1 MWSCAKELR
10 SMANIN
16 LLPWREEARE
26 KQKRDYIG
34 ILALVFLV
42 TSLLVYL
49 FLSFLE
55 LVTDDQRQRNA
66 YLQSEI
72 TLLDTQIAEIRK
84 ITERKKDIERRT
96 EIILNLQQSR
106 NLPTHVL
113 DELVRIVPPGVYLS
127 SIEKKGS
134 ILWIEGRSESNN
146 NVANMMRK
154 VKTSSYLNDP
164 NMQSI
169 VTQNEDLRQL
179 QNFKLRVTIRDDS
192 QSTAVDTSQGARK

>member
-1 MWSCAKELR
+1 
-10 SMANIN
+10 MANIN

-26 KQKRDYIG
+26 KHKRDYIG
-34 ILALVFLV
+34 VLALVFLGAAILV
-42 TSLLVYL
+42 YIALSLL
-49 FLSFLE
+49 E
-55 LVTDDQRQRNA
+55 MMTDEQRGRNA

-72 TLLDTQIAEIRK
+72 QLLETQIAEIKK

-113 DELVRIVPPGVYLS
+113 DELVRVVPAGIYLS

-134 ILWIEGRSESNN
+134 LLLIEGRSESNN

-154 VKTSSYLNDP
+154 VKASEWLTDP

-169 VTQNEDLRQL
+169 VTQDDELRQL
-179 QNFKLRVTIRDDS
+179 QRFNLRVSVKSAIADDPVKV
-192 QSTAVDTSQGARK
+192 AQGASK

>member
-1 MWSCAKELR
+1 
-10 SMANIN
+10 MANIN

-26 KQKRDYIG
+26 KQKKDYIG

-42 TSLLVYL
+42 SSLMVYL
-49 FLSFLE
+49 ALGF
-55 LVTDDQRQRNA
+55 VDMMTDNQKSRNA

-72 TLLDTQIAEIRK
+72 SLLETQIAEIK
-84 ITERKKDIERRT
+84 EIKTRKKDIERRT

-106 NLPTHVL
+106 NSPTHVL
-113 DELVRIVPPGVYLS
+113 DELVRIVPPGIYLS

-134 ILWIEGRSESNN
+134 LLWIEGRSESNN

-154 VKTSSYLNDP
+154 VKTSRWLHNP

-169 VTQNEDLRQL
+169 VAQNIELRQL
-179 QNFKLRVTIRDDS
+179 QRFSLKVTIKDNE
-192 QSTAVDTSQGARK
+192 QTEAVQGASK

>member
-1 MWSCAKELR
+1 
-10 SMANIN
+10 MANIN

-42 TSLLVYL
+42 TSLVIYL

-55 LVTDDQRQRNA
+55 VVTDDQRQRNA

-72 TLLDTQIAEIRK
+72 ALLDTQIAEIRK
-84 ITERKKDIERRT
+84 ITERKQDIERRT

-113 DELVRIVPPGVYLS
+113 DELVRIVPPGIYLS

-169 VTQNEDLRQL
+169 VTQNEELRQL
-179 QNFKLRVTIRDDS
+179 QSFKLRVTIRDDS

>member
-1 MWSCAKELR
+1 
-10 SMANIN
+10 MANIN

-26 KQKRDYIG
+26 KQKKDYIG

-42 TSLLVYL
+42 SSLMVYL
-49 FLSFLE
+49 ALGF
-55 LVTDDQRQRNA
+55 VDMMTDKQKSRNA

-72 TLLDTQIAEIRK
+72 SLLEIQIAEIKQIKTRK
-84 ITERKKDIERRT
+84 QDIERRT

-106 NLPTHVL
+106 NSPTHVL
-113 DELVRIVPPGVYLS
+113 DELVRIVPPGIYLS

-134 ILWIEGRSESNN
+134 LLWIEGRSESNN

-154 VKTSSYLNDP
+154 VKTSMWLHNP

-169 VTQNEDLRQL
+169 VAQDIELRQL
-179 QNFKLRVTIRDDS
+179 QRFSLKVTIRDNE
-192 QSTAVDTSQGARK
+192 QTEAVQGASK

>member
-1 MWSCAKELR
+1 
-10 SMANIN
+10 MANIN

-34 ILALVFLV
+34 ILAAVFLASAILV
-42 TSLLVYL
+42 YVAVSLLDL
-49 FLSFLE
+49 M
-55 LVTDDQRQRNA
+55 TDDQRERNA

-72 TLLDTQIAEIRK
+72 QLLETQIAEIKK

-113 DELVRIVPPGVYLS
+113 DELVRIVPPGIYLS

-134 ILWIEGRSESNN
+134 LLLIEGRSESNN

-154 VKTSSYLNDP
+154 VKTSEWLTDP

-169 VTQNEDLRQL
+169 VTQNEELRQL
-179 QNFKLRVTIRDDS
+179 QRFSLRVT
-192 QSTAVDTSQGARK
+192 VQGEVEDVPVKTTKGASK

>member
-1 MWSCAKELR
+1 
-10 SMANIN
+10 MANIN

-113 DELVRIVPPGVYLS
+113 DELVRVVPPGVYLS

>member
-1 MWSCAKELR
+1 
-10 SMANIN
+10 MANIN

-34 ILALVFLV
+34 ILAAVFLASGLLVFLALNV
-42 TSLLVYL
+42 LDMM
-49 FLSFLE
+49 
-55 LVTDDQRQRNA
+55 TDEQRGRNA

-72 TLLDTQIAEIRK
+72 TLLEKQIAEITK
-84 ITERKKDIERRT
+84 IKERKKDIERRT
-96 EIILNLQQSR
+96 EIILNLQQAR

-113 DELVRIVPPGVYLS
+113 DELVRIVPPGIYLS

-134 ILWIEGRSESNN
+134 MLWIEGRSESNN

-154 VKTSSYLNDP
+154 VKTSEWLHEP

-169 VTQNEDLRQL
+169 VSQNDDMRQL
-179 QNFKLRVTIRDDS
+179 QRFSLKVTIKGDV
-192 QSTAVDTSQGARK
+192 VDERQVATKGASK

>member
-1 MWSCAKELR
+1 
-10 SMANIN
+10 MANIN

-26 KQKRDYIG
+26 KQKRDFIG

-42 TSLLVYL
+42 TSLVVYL
-49 FLSFLE
+49 FLGFLE
-55 LVTDDQRQRNA
+55 VVTDDQRQRNA
-66 YLQSEI
+66 YLESEI
-72 TLLDTQIAEIRK
+72 SLLDTQIAEIRK

-113 DELVRIVPPGVYLS
+113 DELVRIVPPGIYLS

-134 ILWIEGRSESNN
+134 VLLIEGRSESNN

-154 VKTSSYLNDP
+154 VKTSAYLNDP
-164 NMQSI
+164 SMQSI
-169 VTQNEDLRQL
+169 VTQNEELRQL
-179 QNFKLRVTIRDDS
+179 QRFKLRVTIRDDS
-192 QSTAVDTSQGARK
+192 QEANVDPNQGARK

>member
-1 MWSCAKELR
+1 
-10 SMANIN
+10 MANIN

-42 TSLLVYL
+42 TCLVVFL
-49 FLSFLE
+49 TLSFIE
-55 LVTDDQRQRNA
+55 VVTDDQRQRNA

-72 TLLDTQIAEIRK
+72 SLLDAQIAEIRK
-84 ITERKKDIERRT
+84 ITARKKDIERRT
-96 EIILNLQQSR
+96 KIILNLQQSR

-113 DELVRIVPPGVYLS
+113 DELVRIVRPGIYLS

-134 ILWIEGRSESNN
+134 LLWIEGRSESNN

-154 VKTSSYLNDP
+154 VKTSQYLNDP
-164 NMQSI
+164 SMQSI
-169 VTQNEDLRQL
+169 ISQNENLRQL
-179 QNFKLRVTIRDDS
+179 QKFRLRVTIFDDT
-192 QSTAVDTSQGARK
+192 QTIETTEGGRK

>member
-1 MWSCAKELR
+1 
-10 SMANIN
+10 MANIN

-34 ILALVFLV
+34 ILAAVFLGSAILV
-42 TSLLVYL
+42 YVALSLLDMM
-49 FLSFLE
+49 
-55 LVTDDQRQRNA
+55 TDEQRGRNA

-72 TLLDTQIAEIRK
+72 QQLDAQIAEVKK

-113 DELVRIVPPGVYLS
+113 DELVRIVPPGIYLS
-127 SIEKKGS
+127 SLEKKGS
-134 ILWIEGRSESNN
+134 LLLIEGRSESNN

-154 VKTSSYLNDP
+154 VKASEWLTDP

-169 VTQNEDLRQL
+169 VSQDDELRQL
-179 QNFKLRVTIRDDS
+179 QRFSLRVSIKGAMADEPIK
-192 QSTAVDTSQGARK
+192 TAKGASK

>member
-1 MWSCAKELR
+1 
-10 SMANIN
+10 MANIN

-26 KQKRDYIG
+26 KQKKDYIG

-42 TSLLVYL
+42 SSLVVYL
-49 FLSFLE
+49 ALGF
-55 LVTDDQRQRNA
+55 VDMMTDNQKSRNA

-72 TLLDTQIAEIRK
+72 SLLEKQIAEIK
-84 ITERKKDIERRT
+84 EIKTRKKDIERRT

-113 DELVRIVPPGVYLS
+113 DELVRIIPPGIYLS

-134 ILWIEGRSESNN
+134 LLWIEGRSESNN

-154 VKTSSYLNDP
+154 VKTSMWLHNP

-169 VTQNEDLRQL
+169 VAQNIELRQL
-179 QNFKLRVTIRDDS
+179 QRFSLKVTIKESD
-192 QSTAVDTSQGARK
+192 QAEAVQGASK

>member
-1 MWSCAKELR
+1 
-10 SMANIN
+10 MANIN

-26 KQKRDYIG
+26 KLKRDYIG
-34 ILALVFLV
+34 ILAAVFLASAILV
-42 TSLLVYL
+42 YVAVSLLDVM
-49 FLSFLE
+49 
-55 LVTDDQRQRNA
+55 TDEQKARNS

-72 TLLDTQIAEIRK
+72 SLLETQIAEIKK

-113 DELVRIVPPGVYLS
+113 DELVRIVPPGIYLS
-127 SIEKKGS
+127 SLEKKGS
-134 ILWIEGRSESNN
+134 LLLIEGRSESNN

-154 VKTSSYLNDP
+154 VKTSEWLADP

-169 VTQNEDLRQL
+169 VTQNEELRQL
-179 QNFKLRVTIRDDS
+179 QRFSLRVT
-192 QSTAVDTSQGARK
+192 VKGANVGEPARMTKGASK

>member
-1 MWSCAKELR
+1 
-10 SMANIN
+10 MANIN

-34 ILALVFLV
+34 ILALVFLGS
-42 TSLLVYL
+42 SLII
-49 FLSFLE
+49 FLSLSV
-55 LVTDDQRQRNA
+55 LDMVTDNQKSRNA
-66 YLQSEI
+66 YLQNEI
-72 TLLDTQIAEIRK
+72 QLLEKQIAEIKQIR
-84 ITERKKDIERRT
+84 TRKKDIERRT

-113 DELVRIVPPGVYLS
+113 DELVRIVPPGIYLS

-134 ILWIEGRSESNN
+134 LLWIEGRSESNN

-154 VKTSSYLNDP
+154 VKTSKWLLDP

-169 VTQNEDLRQL
+169 VAHNEELRQL
-179 QNFKLRVTIRDDS
+179 QRFSLKVTISEADNMDNS
-192 QSTAVDTSQGARK
+192 DQGASK

>member
-1 MWSCAKELR
+1 
-10 SMANIN
+10 MANIN

-26 KQKRDYIG
+26 KQKKDYIG
-34 ILALVFLV
+34 LLALVFLV
-42 TSLLVYL
+42 SSLVVYL
-49 FLSFLE
+49 SLGFVE
-55 LVTDDQRQRNA
+55 MMTDNQKSRNA

-72 TLLDTQIAEIRK
+72 SLLEKQISEIKEIKTRK
-84 ITERKKDIERRT
+84 SDIERRT

-113 DELVRIVPPGVYLS
+113 DELVRVVPPGIYLS

-134 ILWIEGRSESNN
+134 LLWIEGRSESNN

-154 VKTSSYLNDP
+154 VKTSLWLQDP

-169 VTQNEDLRQL
+169 VSQSEELRQL
-179 QNFKLRVTIRDDS
+179 QRFSLKVTIKEVEIE
-192 QSTAVDTSQGARK
+192 TVQGASK

>member
-1 MWSCAKELR
+1 
-10 SMANIN
+10 MANIN

-26 KQKRDYIG
+26 KQKHDYIG
-34 ILALVFLV
+34 ILAAVFLASAILV
-42 TSLLVYL
+42 YVAVSLLDVM
-49 FLSFLE
+49 
-55 LVTDDQRQRNA
+55 TDEQKARNA

-72 TLLDTQIAEIRK
+72 SLLETQISEIKK

-113 DELVRIVPPGVYLS
+113 DELVRIVPPGIYLS
-127 SIEKKGS
+127 SLEKKGS
-134 ILWIEGRSESNN
+134 LLLIEGRSESNN

-154 VKTSSYLNDP
+154 VKTSEWLTDP

-169 VTQNEDLRQL
+169 VTQNEELRQL
-179 QNFKLRVTIRDDS
+179 QRFSLRVTIK
-192 QSTAVDTSQGARK
+192 GASLDEPEKMTKGASK

>member
-1 MWSCAKELR
+1 
-10 SMANIN
+10 MANIN

-34 ILALVFLV
+34 ILAAVFIGAA
-42 TSLLVYL
+42 LLVYL
-49 FLSFLE
+49 ALNFIDLMTE
-55 LVTDDQRQRNA
+55 DQRQRNA

-72 TLLDTQIAEIRK
+72 SLLDKQIAEITK
-84 ITERKKDIERRT
+84 IKQRKKDIERRT

-113 DELVRIVPPGVYLS
+113 DELVRVIPPGIYLS

-134 ILWIEGRSESNN
+134 LIWIEGRSESNN

-154 VKTSSYLNDP
+154 IKASEWFR
-164 NMQSI
+164 I
-169 VTQNEDLRQL
+169 
-179 QNFKLRVTIRDDS
+179 RVCSR
-192 QSTAVDTSQGARK
+192 

>member
-1 MWSCAKELR
+1 
-10 SMANIN
+10 MANIN

-42 TSLLVYL
+42 TSLAIYL
-49 FLSFLE
+49 FLGFLE
-55 LVTDDQRQRNA
+55 VVIDDQRQRNE
-66 YLQSEI
+66 YLVSEI
-72 TLLDTQIAEIRK
+72 RLLDIQITEIK
-84 ITERKKDIERRT
+84 KVTERKKDIERRT

-113 DELVRIVPPGVYLS
+113 DELVRVVPPGIYLS

-134 ILWIEGRSESNN
+134 VLLIDGRSESNN

-154 VKTSSYLNDP
+154 VKASSYLNDP
-164 NMQSI
+164 SMQSI
-169 VTQNEDLRQL
+169 VTQNEELRQL
-179 QNFKLRVTIRDDS
+179 QRFKLRVTIRDDS
-192 QSTAVDTSQGARK
+192 YLMDVDATQGARK

>member
-1 MWSCAKELR
+1 
-10 SMANIN
+10 MANIN

-26 KQKRDYIG
+26 KQKRDYTG

-42 TSLLVYL
+42 SGLVVYL
-49 FLSFLE
+49 SLMAIDMFI
-55 LVTDDQRQRNA
+55 DDQKSRNA

-72 TLLDTQIAEIRK
+72 QLLESQIAEITKIRTRK
-84 ITERKKDIERRT
+84 EDIERRT
-96 EIILNLQQSR
+96 EIILGLQQSR

-113 DELVRIVPPGVYLS
+113 DELVRVVPPGIYLS

-134 ILWIEGRSESNN
+134 MLWIEGRSESNN

-154 VKTSSYLNDP
+154 IAASAWLQDP

-169 VTQNEDLRQL
+169 VAQNEELRQL
-179 QNFKLRVTIRDDS
+179 QRFTLRVTIINGDGQNADEIK
-192 QSTAVDTSQGARK
+192 GASK

>member
-1 MWSCAKELR
+1 
-10 SMANIN
+10 MANIN

-34 ILALVFLV
+34 ILAAVFLASAILV
-42 TSLLVYL
+42 YVAVSLLDVMVD
-49 FLSFLE
+49 E
-55 LVTDDQRQRNA
+55 QKARNS

-72 TLLDTQIAEIRK
+72 GQLETQIAEIKK

-113 DELVRIVPPGVYLS
+113 DELVRIVPPGIYLS
-127 SIEKKGS
+127 SLEKKGS
-134 ILWIEGRSESNN
+134 LLLIEGRSESNN

-154 VKTSSYLNDP
+154 VKTSEWLTDP

-169 VTQNEDLRQL
+169 VTQNEELRQL
-179 QNFKLRVTIRDDS
+179 QRFSLRVTIK
-192 QSTAVDTSQGARK
+192 GANVGEPEKMTKGASK